1 MIRISIKDSE
11 LSVNGT
17 GIELIAELTVVIK
30 DFYDKGILTDER
42 MSKVL
47 KLAKMTNEEIYEEN
61 ESRKREFLNRALDDD
76 SERGKDMRLELLL
89 RLLGGR

>member
-17 GIELIAELTVVIK
+17 GIELIAELGVVIK

-42 MSKVL
+42 MSKL
-47 KLAKMTNEEIYEEN
+47 QKLAKMTNEEIHEEN